1 MSQGN
6 VLQRYGKLMVIA
18 AAIAVAADLIG
29 SITINIGIG
38 DLVIFPLVIATVIG
52 GILGPDLLKVFKNS
66 ECSDAGD
73 MVLVVIAPFMAR
85 MGISAG
91 ANLEDLVSVGPAL
104 ILQELGNLG
113 TVFFALPIAI
123 LLGLKRESIGAAYSI
138 NRDSNLALSTDV
150 WGPDT
155 PETRGSFSV
164 YIVGSI
170 VGTVF
175 ISIFVSLVASLN
187 ILHPYAMGMAAGVGS
202 GSMMAAASGTLSEL
216 FPQYAEEILL
226 YASTSDTL
234 TGIDGVYVGTFIA
247 IPMTKW
253 LYEKLTKLFRKSD
266 ADDVDK
272 EKPKLANGEDGCD
285 E

>member
-1 MSQGN
+1 MAQGN
-6 VLQRYGKLMVIA
+6 TLKRYGKLMVIA
-18 AAIAVAADLIG
+18 VVLAVSADLIG
-29 SITINIGIG
+29 TITIPIGIG

-52 GILGPDLLKVFKNS
+52 GLLGPDLLKVFKTS

-73 MVLVVIAPFMAR
+73 MVLVIIAPFMAR

-91 ANLEDLVSVGPAL
+91 ANLGDLVSVGPAL

-113 TVFFALPIAI
+113 TVFFALPVAI
-123 LLGLKRESIGAAYSI
+123 LLGLKRESIGAVYSI
-138 NRDSNLALSTDV
+138 NRDSNLALSTDM

-170 VGTVF
+170 IGTVF
-175 ISIFVSLVASLN
+175 IGIFVSVLASLD
-187 ILHPYAMGMAAGVGS
+187 ILHPYAMAMASGVGS

-216 FPQYAEEILL
+216 YPQYAEKILL

-253 LYEKLTKLFRKSD
+253 LYRKLAKLFRKSD
-266 ADDVDK
+266 M
-272 EKPKLANGEDGCD
+272 D
-285 E
+285 ENTAEERGV